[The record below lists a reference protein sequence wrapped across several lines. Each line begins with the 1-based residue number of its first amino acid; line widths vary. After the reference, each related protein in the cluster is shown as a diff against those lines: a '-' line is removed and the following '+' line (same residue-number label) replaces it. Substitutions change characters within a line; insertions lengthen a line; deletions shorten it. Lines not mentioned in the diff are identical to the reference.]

1 MTHYTERACAYWGVF
16 NYLFAVVLVN
26 TLVSVP
32 SFLTPSLYLSHILE
46 KGISCDWQPY
56 CCYQIQTYS
65 SSALISIRSSS
76 RQEGQWE
83 VSEFNSAIC
92 LPFVTPKRRALTSLS
107 CSPRFNEDLVITDV
121 VMRDTVAVVM
131 FVLSLNKLCWWNPA

>member
-32 SFLTPSLYLSHILE
+32 SFLTRSLYLSHILE

-65 SSALISIRSSS
+65 SSALISIGPRVVKKDSGKSLS
-76 RQEGQWE
+76 LIQQS
-83 VSEFNSAIC
+83 VCF
-92 LPFVTPKRRALTSLS
+92 FVTPKRRSLTSLS